1 MTVSCTVV
9 ECETVPAVPVIV
21 SVLVA
26 AGVEVA
32 VWMVKVVV
40 APEGVGITVAGL
52 KLGEA
57 PVGNPDA
64 DKDTDWLNP
73 AEPVKVTE

>member
-52 KLGEA
+52 KLG
-57 PVGNPDA
+57 GHQ
-64 DKDTDWLNP
+64 
-73 AEPVKVTE
+73 